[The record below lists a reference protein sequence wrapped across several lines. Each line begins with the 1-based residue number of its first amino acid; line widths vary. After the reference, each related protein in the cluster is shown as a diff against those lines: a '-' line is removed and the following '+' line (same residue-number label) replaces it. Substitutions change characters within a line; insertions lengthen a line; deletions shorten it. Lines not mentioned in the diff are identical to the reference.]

1 MKALKACIVGTT
13 TKEVVTE
20 YSMDEESGKLKIVKQ
35 KVNEKSLPPNIDLLK
50 LVYQHFTEDKVDYN
64 NLTDE
69 ELEKEKQR
77 LLRLLEEKENDSGK
91 SKNKS

>member
-1 MKALKACIVGTT
+1 
-13 TKEVVTE
+13 
-20 YSMDEESGKLKIVKQ
+20 MDEESGKLKIVKQ

-64 NLTDE
+64 NLSDE

>member
-1 MKALKACIVGTT
+1 MKALKACITGVT

-50 LVYQHFTEDKVDYN
+50 LVYQHLTEDKVDYN

-69 ELEKEKQR
+69 ELQKEKER
-77 LLRLLEEKENDSGK
+77 LLKLLKEKENDSGK
-91 SKNKS
+91 SKIKS